1 MYAFFRLLVA
11 GLVLAGLVACS
22 PSKPEPLPFKGT
34 DIAGVDFGGNFTLTD
49 QTGKSRSL
57 SDYKGKVVALFFGYT
72 HCPDVCPTTMF
83 EFANAMKQLGAGAKN
98 VQVLFVTVDPERDT
112 PAVLAGYVPHFDPS
126 FVGLTGNPGQIETV
140 TSQFKIVAQKQPTEG
155 GGYTVDHS
163 AGSYL
168 FDREGRLRVYEPYGT
183 PAGQLANDIKLL
195 LR

>member
-1 MYAFFRLLVA
+1 MRTVFRFLVA
-11 GLVLAGLVACS
+11 GLLLAGLVACG
-22 PSKPEPLPFKGT
+22 PSKPPALPFKGT
-34 DIAGVDFGGNFTLTD
+34 DIAGVDFGGDFTLTD

-126 FVGLTGNPGQIETV
+126 FVGLTGNPGQIEKV

-168 FDREGRLRVYEPYGT
+168 FDREGRLRAYEPYGA
-183 PAGQLANDIKLL
+183 PAGQLANDIQLL